1 MLREKII
8 KIIQNDQYFN
18 IIRITLDYIEIQSFN
33 TQHCWIIRKL
43 ICQNAARY
51 KLYHKHSIYK
61 EYYHLQA
68 ENYYKINDIIED
80 IKKHDSWII
89 SQSQNKE
96 GVKKDLRS

>member
-18 IIRITLDYIEIQSFN
+18 IIRITLDYIEIQSLN

-43 ICQNAARY
+43 IYQNAVRY
-51 KLYHKHSIYK
+51 KLYYKHSIYK
-61 EYYHLQA
+61 EYYHFQA
-68 ENYYKINDIIED
+68 DNYYKINNVIDD

-96 GVKKDLRS
+96 IN